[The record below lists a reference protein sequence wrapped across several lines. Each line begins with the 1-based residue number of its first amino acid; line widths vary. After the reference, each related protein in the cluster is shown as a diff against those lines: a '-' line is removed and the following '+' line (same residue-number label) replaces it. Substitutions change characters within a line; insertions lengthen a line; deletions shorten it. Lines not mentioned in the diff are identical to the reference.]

1 MSKAGDL
8 RFAVIGLGFGANH
21 ARVLTEIRGVRL
33 AAICDPDSVRLQT
46 VAGSTGAAAYNDY
59 RTMFREQG
67 LDAVVVAV
75 PAHLHEEVATAAI
88 SAGCAVLVEKPLA
101 PSLEEGR
108 RLVQRAWDAG
118 VLLVPGHIERFNPAV
133 RELALRLR
141 AGEIGRVQQLT
152 ARRMGPMV
160 LGTRN
165 VNVIHDSALH
175 DINVMRYVLGA
186 EVEHVYAEARSDLAL
201 SVEDSLLGVLRFEG
215 DAASTGALG
224 TLDVNWLASHRLR
237 DLTVRGEKGIFEL
250 DYARQSLTLDVGPS
264 SLGRPGT
271 RGWSTSD
278 EGAQDV
284 ESVITIEPQEP
295 LRVELEAFVHA
306 LRSGEAP
313 LVAAQDA
320 LAALAICDA
329 LTLSARTGQR
339 VSPQRVV

>member
-1 MSKAGDL
+1 
-8 RFAVIGLGFGANH
+8 
-21 ARVLTEIRGVRL
+21 
-33 AAICDPDSVRLQT
+33 
-46 VAGSTGAAAYNDY
+46 
-59 RTMFREQG
+59 MFREQG

-75 PAHLHEEVATAAI
+75 PAASARRGGHSRDRAPAAPCW
-88 SAGCAVLVEKPLA
+88 SRSRWHPRW
-101 PSLEEGR
+101 R
-108 RLVQRAWDAG
+108 RGGGWCSGHGDAG

-141 AGEIGRVQQLT
+141 AGEIGRVLQLT

-160 LGTRN
+160 LGTRD

-175 DINVMRYVLGA
+175 DIDVMRYVLGA

-237 DLTVRGEKGIFEL
+237 DLTVQGEKGIFEL

-295 LRVELEAFVHA
+295 LEW
-306 LRSGEAP
+306 SWKP
-313 LVAAQDA
+313 SS
-320 LAALAICDA
+320 
-329 LTLSARTGQR
+329 TLSGPAKLRWSPPRTLWPPWP
-339 VSPQRVV
+339 SAMP